1 MFTDQG
7 GFQVGETAH
16 SQQRAAIPATASLRV
31 DPERIERMWAM
42 RAADRIQA
50 AHEGRFTL
58 GEMLQWASRRPN
70 EVELVDGEFW
80 FITAYL
86 ADGGGGAE
94 DDSADRA
101 QRFWDGDHTPLPQ
114 RADPSPVDER
124 KASRDTSSSG
134 TR

>member
-1 MFTDQG
+1 M
-7 GFQVGETAH
+7 GETAH

-42 RAADRIQA
+42 RPADRIQA

-58 GEMLQWASRRPN
+58 GEMLRWASRFPS
-70 EVELVDGEFW
+70 EVELVGGEFW

-86 ADGGGGAE
+86 ADAAAE

-101 QRFWDGDHTPLPQ
+101 QRLWDGEHTPLPQ

-124 KASRDTSSSG
+124 KASSDTSHAAAAAGRDTSSSG

>member
-1 MFTDQG
+1 M
-7 GFQVGETAH
+7 GETAH

-42 RAADRIQA
+42 RPADRIQA

-58 GEMLQWASRRPN
+58 GEMLQWASRRAN

-86 ADGGGGAE
+86 ADRE

-101 QRFWDGDHTPLPQ
+101 QQFWEGEHTPLPQ
-114 RADPSPVDER
+114 TSDRSSVDAR
-124 KASRDTSSSG
+124 KASRDTSR
-134 TR
+134 TRTAAARDTSQARR

>member
-1 MFTDQG
+1 M
-7 GFQVGETAH
+7 GETAH

-42 RAADRIQA
+42 RPADRIQA

-58 GEMLQWASRRPN
+58 GEMLRWASRFPS
-70 EVELVDGEFW
+70 EVEPVDGEFW

-86 ADGGGGAE
+86 ADAE

-101 QRFWDGDHTPLPQ
+101 QRFWEGEYTPLPQ
-114 RADPSPVDER
+114 RADPSAVAMR
-124 KASRDTSSSG
+124 KASSDTSHAVAAAGRDTSSSG

>member
-1 MFTDQG
+1 M
-7 GFQVGETAH
+7 GETAH
-16 SQQRAAIPATASLRV
+16 SQQREAIPAAASLRV

-42 RAADRIQA
+42 RAADRVQA

-58 GEMLQWASRRPN
+58 GEMLRWASRFPS

-86 ADGGGGAE
+86 ADAE

-101 QRFWDGDHTPLPQ
+101 RRFWEGEHTPLPQ
-114 RADPSPVDER
+114 RADPSAVAMR
-124 KASRDTSSSG
+124 KASSVTSHAAVAAGRDTSSSG
-134 TR
+134 SR

>member
-1 MFTDQG
+1 M
-7 GFQVGETAH
+7 GETAH

-42 RAADRIQA
+42 RPADRIQA

-58 GEMLQWASRRPN
+58 GEMLRWASRFPS

-86 ADGGGGAE
+86 ADAE

-101 QRFWDGDHTPLPQ
+101 QRFWEGEHTPLPQ
-114 RADPSPVDER
+114 RADPSPVAMR
-124 KASRDTSSSG
+124 KASSDTSHAAAAAGRDTSSSG